1 VGNPSIRVVASP
13 LGGDLSGERRTRDPE
28 AVRCKA
34 HIWKMPAKQYLQ
46 RYTMLKATK
55 HRMRTVREK
64 ATSAGGVLCAGAG
77 GVSYLGSDKDIVGLR
92 NYQQWT
98 VIGFQDE

>member
-1 VGNPSIRVVASP
+1 V
-13 LGGDLSGERRTRDPE
+13 
-28 AVRCKA
+28 
-34 HIWKMPAKQYLQ
+34 
-46 RYTMLKATK
+46 
-55 HRMRTVREK
+55 K
-64 ATSAGGVLCAGAG
+64 ATSAGGVLCVGAD

>member
-1 VGNPSIRVVASP
+1 
-13 LGGDLSGERRTRDPE
+13 
-28 AVRCKA
+28 
-34 HIWKMPAKQYLQ
+34 M
-46 RYTMLKATK
+46 
-55 HRMRTVREK
+55 K
-64 ATSAGGVLCAGAG
+64 ATSAGGVLCVGAD